1 MASSITKKYTI
12 NAKGILHIDGEYIGI
27 ENTVTCQMFSLLE
40 LAADFADKTV
50 KFTLTYDED
59 YGSDE

>member
-1 MASSITKKYTI
+1 MASSITKKYAI

-27 ENTVTCQMFSLLE
+27 ENTDTGEMFSLPE

-50 KFTLTYDED
+50 KFSITYDED
-59 YGSDE
+59 YGYDE